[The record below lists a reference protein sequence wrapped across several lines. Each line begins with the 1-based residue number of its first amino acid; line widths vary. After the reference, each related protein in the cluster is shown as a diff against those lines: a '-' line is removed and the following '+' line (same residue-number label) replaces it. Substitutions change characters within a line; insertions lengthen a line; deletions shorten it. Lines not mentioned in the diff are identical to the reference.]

1 MGFLSKSTTKDQTNV
16 WKHTKEL
23 VFWGGAPPWQAMD
36 GLIFG
41 DFPSCLNGFPMLL
54 NAFR

>member
-16 WKHTKEL
+16 WKHTQEL

-36 GLIFG
+36 GLIFD